1 MKEPYYRMVI
11 SKNEIP
17 PVHQDVLRGLGFSQ
31 DTFVEYVVF
40 TLPYIDIR
48 NLDDSIFTFLDE
60 LVSEAIN
67 PEEPYPEWVG
77 FLYDE
82 YFKVAQ
88 QLSRYI
94 VPYLD
99 NLHLET
105 LSKGTNVLVEGLFVS
120 NESTPAYYVIEFDL
134 EIVQPTTI
142 QHGAI

>member
-1 MKEPYYRMVI
+1 MKETYYRMVI

-17 PVHQDVLRGLGFSQ
+17 PVRQDVLRGLGFSQ
-31 DTFVEYVVF
+31 DNFVEYVVF

-48 NLDDSIFTFLDE
+48 YLDDSIFTFLDE
-60 LVSEAIN
+60 LVSEVIN

-82 YFKVAQ
+82 YFKVVQ

-99 NLHLET
+99 T
-105 LSKGTNVLVEGLFVS
+105 LSEGSNVFVEGLFVS
-120 NESTPAYYVIEFDL
+120 YESTPTYYVIEFDL